1 MLQTYSSLKV
11 ESVLE
16 KLRDK
21 MHFHEHKTEFFRDKS
36 EVAENRHEA
45 SAEAYREAMRI
56 VLNEN

>member
-1 MLQTYSSLKV
+1 MNPTPV
-11 ESVLE
+11 ESVLD

-21 MHFHEHKTEFFRDKS
+21 MHFHERKAELFSGKN
-36 EVAENRHEA
+36 EVAENRNEA